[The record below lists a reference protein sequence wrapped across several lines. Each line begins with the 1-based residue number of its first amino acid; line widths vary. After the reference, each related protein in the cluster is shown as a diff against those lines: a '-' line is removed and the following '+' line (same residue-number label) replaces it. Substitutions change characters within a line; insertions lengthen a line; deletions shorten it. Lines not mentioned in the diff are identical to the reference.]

1 MAPNEGS
8 MLCKAEFPNHSATDQ
23 AGINPG
29 GVITSG
35 AAGQQWD
42 TTTRWQR
49 GLELTCTHMRA
60 CPSSFL
66 LAPKHNSLF
75 ENAEGKIWMW
85 LDL

>member
-8 MLCKAEFPNHSATDQ
+8 MLCKAEFPNHSATAQ

-42 TTTRWQR
+42 TTTNGKGVW
-49 GLELTCTHMRA
+49 
-60 CPSSFL
+60 
-66 LAPKHNSLF
+66 NSCVHT
-75 ENAEGKIWMW
+75 
-85 LDL
+85 